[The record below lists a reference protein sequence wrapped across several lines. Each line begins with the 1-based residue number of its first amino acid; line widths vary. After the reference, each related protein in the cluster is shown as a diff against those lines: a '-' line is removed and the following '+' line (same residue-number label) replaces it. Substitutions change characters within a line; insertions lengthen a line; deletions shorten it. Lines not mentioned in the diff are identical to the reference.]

1 MMLSKATQ
9 YAIRA
14 LVYIQMQNQKGKRPG
29 FREIAK
35 ETEAPEHFTAKILQ
49 TLTRNN
55 MLESAKGRGGGFFFD
70 PKAEA
75 LQLYEVIRIM
85 EGEGFFSHCVF
96 GFKFCDDKYPCP
108 LHDEFLKIWNQFKE
122 LAKTQTIQS
131 LARKIEEQEAVLNR
145 PE

>member
-1 MMLSKATQ
+1 MLSKATQ

-14 LVYIQMQNQKGKRPG
+14 LVYIQMQNQKGNRPG

-49 TLTRNN
+49 TFTRNN

-75 LQLYEVIRIM
+75 LQIYEVIRIM
-85 EGEGFFSHCVF
+85 EGENYFNHCVF

-108 LHDEFLKIWNQFKE
+108 LHDDFLKIWDQFKE

-131 LARKIEEQEAVLNR
+131 LAQKIEKQEAVLNR